1 MSLSNISTA
10 HGRREVG
17 CKIGHSVL
25 DRTSG
30 SETGEEEV
38 DEIPASPAGNLNHLE
53 VSESLDWRE
62 RLKSVLVA
70 SGLEKETGQCWECG
84 GIFKGGRGLK
94 VHLARSSCGNTNSS
108 QRCPSSSGGRGGSPL
123 VAGGSLQSDT
133 FTLPV
138 ESESLSSAPE
148 VLYRHDDEFVAL
160 QDGLAKVPIRWPL
173 MKENAR
179 WASFELTVASQLP
192 PTGSAKHRLE
202 LLQNTIYNEAVKLF
216 GCVKQSAGGSSGKS
230 RREVKIA
237 GVRDKIRRLVKRR
250 REAPLLR
257 GGG

>member
-1 MSLSNISTA
+1 MSSSNNSTA
-10 HGRREVG
+10 RGRREVG
-17 CKIGHSVL
+17 CKIGQHDL
-25 DRTSG
+25 NRTSG
-30 SETGEEEV
+30 SETVEEDV
-38 DEIPASPAGNLNHLE
+38 DEIPALPTGNPNLLE
-53 VSESLDWRE
+53 VSVSFDSRESLE
-62 RLKSVLVA
+62 SVLVA

-138 ESESLSSAPE
+138 EPEILSSAPE

-173 MKENAR
+173 MK
-179 WASFELTVASQLP
+179 
-192 PTGSAKHRLE
+192 
-202 LLQNTIYNEAVKLF
+202 
-216 GCVKQSAGGSSGKS
+216 
-230 RREVKIA
+230 
-237 GVRDKIRRLVKRR
+237 
-250 REAPLLR
+250 
-257 GGG
+257 